1 MIQEKKPVVVH
12 YFTYPDRIGGPL
24 TYIHTLMDSELNRH
38 YDQKTCFQNKAPH
51 GVNLPLLREMT
62 ATLRQMKP
70 HIVHIHG
77 VQSEG
82 FYGVLAA
89 RLAGCRHIVMTAHGF
104 VHDAAYCNRIKRF
117 LYQYII
123 EPLALRWSDR
133 VYCVCDFAARRE
145 IITRNTGKNNWGY
158 IHNCVPTM
166 HTTCT
171 REQMRRELGLGAQ
184 EQVFAISGRV
194 TREKG
199 FDILEKAVEKIEDEH
214 FRLLVIGDG
223 NYRQTFEENMAPQIR
238 SGRVVMVGQTDRVAD
253 YLAASDGFIFPTYHE
268 NLSIALLEACASGLA
283 CVVSNVGGNPEVIT
297 DGVNGAVVAGFDPAD
312 YARRVTELLR
322 DPERMKLYQ
331 QEAKRTAQQRF
342 SKEKMI
348 REVQKVY
355 DSFSPR

>member
-199 FDILEKAVEKIEDEH
+199 FDILEETVRRIEDEN

-223 NYRQTFEENMAPQIR
+223 NYRQTFEENMVPQIR

-268 NLSIALLEACASGLA
+268 NLSIALLEACAAGLPCIVA
-283 CVVSNVGGNPEVIT
+283 NVGGNPEIVADQQSGYVI
-297 DGVNGAVVAGFDPAD
+297 DGFAPEDFADRMRRMIDDPQLRGRMGAEAQ
-312 YARRVTELLR
+312 R
-322 DPERMKLYQ
+322 DILERFALSRMCRKI
-331 QEAKRTAQQRF
+331 E
-342 SKEKMI
+342 
-348 REVQKVY
+348 EVY
-355 DSFSPR
+355 GCGIED